1 MADYDDMERPVENES
16 EPLMLT
22 FGVTLQ
28 QIIDVVINKLFINF
42 LSALDFVAQL
52 KSKYV
57 RSLEHTSFKKIS
69 LNPKIGMYCDVTAYR
84 ISFFGATTMNI
95 KFLKA

>member
-42 LSALDFVAQL
+42 LSALKVVA
-52 KSKYV
+52 
-57 RSLEHTSFKKIS
+57 RFK
-69 LNPKIGMYCDVTAYR
+69 
-84 ISFFGATTMNI
+84 
-95 KFLKA
+95 

>member
-28 QIIDVVINKLFINF
+28 QIIDVVMIIDN
-42 LSALDFVAQL
+42 V
-52 KSKYV
+52 
-57 RSLEHTSFKKIS
+57 
-69 LNPKIGMYCDVTAYR
+69 LN
-84 ISFFGATTMNI
+84 
-95 KFLKA
+95 L